1 MKRFLV
7 EAIGPSLDRLTITG
21 REARYINR
29 VLRMKKG
36 QELIIMDGKGQSFAC
51 TIEKVSYQEVTV
63 RIKGPLPPQASS
75 PVKIT
80 LCQALI
86 KAQAMDY
93 VIQKATELGVGAI
106 RLFFSERTVI
116 KIEPAR
122 ATTKMKRW
130 REIMKAACRQCNRA
144 DLPNLEPPVSFEEM
158 VERVPKNEILK
169 ILLWEDEQNLGL
181 KEIFNRTSPPPH
193 IWTVVGPEGGFTPDE
208 IDVARE
214 SGFQTVSL
222 GNRILRADT
231 AALSLLSIIQH
242 EWGDLNLGQG
252 LGQGWLHIRSQ

>member
-7 EAIGPSLDRLTITG
+7 EAINPSLDRLTITG

-36 QELIIMDGKGQSFAC
+36 QELIIMDGKGRSFSG
-51 TIEKVSYQEVTV
+51 TIETVSYHEVTV
-63 RIKGPLPPQASS
+63 KIKRPLPPQLSS
-75 PVKIT
+75 PIRIT

-93 VIQKATELGVGAI
+93 VIQKATELGVSAI
-106 RLFFSERTVI
+106 RLFFSGRTVI
-116 KIEPAR
+116 KMEPAR
-122 ATTKMKRW
+122 VTTKMNRW

-144 DLPNLEPPVSFEEM
+144 DLPNLEPPVPFAEI
-158 VERVPKNEILK
+158 VEHSPKNETLK
-169 ILLWEDEQNLGL
+169 ILLWEDEQNSGL
-181 KEIFNRTSPPPH
+181 KEVFNRPSPPPR
-193 IWTVVGPEGGFTPDE
+193 IWAVVGPEGGFTPDE
-208 IDVARE
+208 IAAARK
-214 SGFQTVSL
+214 SGFHTVSL

-242 EWGDLNLGQG
+242 EWGDLNLSHRQ
-252 LGQGWLHIRSQ
+252 

>member
-7 EAIGPSLDRLTITG
+7 EAIKPSMDRLTITG
-21 REARYINR
+21 REARYINK

-36 QELIIMDGKGQSFAC
+36 QELIIMDGKGRSFAC
-51 TIEKVSYQEVTV
+51 AIETVSYQAVTV
-63 RIKGPLPPQASS
+63 RIKGPLAPQLPSS
-75 PVKIT
+75 IKIT

-93 VIQKATELGVGAI
+93 IIQKATELRVHAI

-122 ATTKMKRW
+122 ATTKMRRW
-130 REIMKAACRQCNRA
+130 REIMKSACRQCNRP
-144 DLPNLEPPVSFEEM
+144 DLPNLEPPVPFEQILESA
-158 VERVPKNEILK
+158 PNNDTLK

-181 KEIFNRTSPPPH
+181 KAIFSRISAPPN
-193 IWTVVGPEGGFTPDE
+193 IWAVVGPEGGFSPDE
-208 IDVARE
+208 IDAARK

-242 EWGDLNLGQG
+242 EWG
-252 LGQGWLHIRSQ
+252 